1 MKLTPQKTILTCQKD
16 NVTLK
21 NNIAVQ
27 GGRQEIEIGV
37 NYKVSQKC
45 PDQDIDKTFGQM
57 ARSPNGQMSRS
68 PDGQM
73 IRWPDSQM
81 SG

>member
-37 NYKVSQKC
+37 AYKVSQKC